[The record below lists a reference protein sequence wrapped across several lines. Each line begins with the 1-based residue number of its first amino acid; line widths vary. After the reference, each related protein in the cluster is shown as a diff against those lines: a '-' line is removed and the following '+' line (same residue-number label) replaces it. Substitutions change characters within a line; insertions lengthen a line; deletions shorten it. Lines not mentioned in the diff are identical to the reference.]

1 MFFTPAYLIFTPALF
16 TFYSASPGS
25 EKEVSFME
33 KQKIYDELC
42 RVLTDYENDIV
53 GAEDLYNML
62 VHIQNN
68 WEAVITNPDEN
79 NLAGY

>member
-1 MFFTPAYLIFTPALF
+1 MN
-16 TFYSASPGS
+16 
-25 EKEVSFME
+25 
-33 KQKIYDELC
+33 QKTIIYDELC

-68 WEAVITNPDEN
+68 WEAVITNSDEN